1 MFFIALTSGPQTCI
15 LIQYPHTAKPMKN
28 ALEYYKGITS
38 AGYHSFSLMGAVT
51 SASAKKTIYPMLEKY
66 KGLKILELGCGTGA
80 YTSLYCARNAV
91 TCVDL
96 NPHLF
101 QLKNVPLICGDC
113 RRLDSLL
120 PRQEKYDRILA
131 FFMTE
136 YLAPDEITRL
146 LQTCAARLN
155 PGGEI
160 VLTFITG
167 FWGTLY
173 VWGSRI
179 FKATGK
185 HTFSLTQVK
194 TAARSAGLSI
204 GEIRHIGR
212 FGLDSALLVTF
223 SANP

>member
-1 MFFIALTSGPQTCI
+1 
-15 LIQYPHTAKPMKN
+15 MKN
-28 ALEYYKGITS
+28 ALDYYKGITS
-38 AGYHSFSLMGAVT
+38 AGYHSFSLMGMVT
-51 SASAKKTIYPMLEKY
+51 SASAKKAIYPLLEQY
-66 KGLKILELGCGTGA
+66 RGLKILELGCGTGA
-80 YTSLYCARNAV
+80 YTRLYCARNTV

-101 QLKNVPLICGDC
+101 QLKGVPLICGDC
-113 RRLDSLL
+113 RQLGDLL
-120 PRQEKYDRILA
+120 PRQDKYDRILA

-146 LQTCAARLN
+146 LHTCAARLN
-155 PGGEI
+155 PDGEI
-160 VLTFITG
+160 VFTFITG

-194 TAARSAGLSI
+194 TAAQSAGLGIS
-204 GEIRHIGR
+204 GIRHIGR
-212 FGLDSALLVTF
+212 FGLTSSILVTL
-223 SANP
+223 SANS